1 LIPAFFAAYTKT
13 PIGEVP
19 LDFFKQM
26 PKPNWRLNYDGLAK
40 LEAVKKYY
48 KTLVVSHAY
57 RSTFSIASYTTN
69 QFFVSDGNGN
79 STKRDLK
86 ENYLPRLILLSKLMI
101 K

>member
-1 LIPAFFAAYTKT
+1 MDSTGYYDGYGKTQQDVLIPAFFAAYTKT

-57 RSTFSIASYTTN
+57 RSTLHPTPPISF
-69 QFFVSDGNGN
+69 
-79 STKRDLK
+79 L
-86 ENYLPRLILLSKLMI
+86 
-101 K
+101 